1 MKFNPR
7 VYWLFYWLIRGA
19 YRILLVGNI
28 KGLEN
33 IPNSGAL
40 IMASNHAS
48 HFDPPI
54 LGCNLRRVVVY
65 FARKTL
71 WKPGF
76 ASWWLDAVGAI
87 PIDRD
92 GESDIQARKTPL
104 RALKAGAALSLFPEG
119 TRSPDENLQ
128 PAKPGIG
135 LIAAKSQAMVIPCR
149 IFNTNKALSR
159 NSKLPNFSVS
169 VHVVYGKPLKP
180 KDYDPGK
187 DAGKE
192 RYQLIAN
199 NIMAA
204 ISQITRPRTQAI

>member
-7 VYWLFYWLIRGA
+7 VYWLFCWLIRCA
-19 YRILLVGNI
+19 YRILLLGDI
-28 KGLEN
+28 RGLEN
-33 IPNSGAL
+33 IPKSRSVIL
-40 IMASNHAS
+40 ASNHAS
-48 HFDPPI
+48 HLDPPI

-92 GESDIQARKTPL
+92 GESDIRAMKNTL
-104 RALKAGAALSLFPEG
+104 KALKAGAALSLFPEG
-119 TRSPDENLQ
+119 TRSPDGKIQ

-135 LIAAKSQAMVIPCR
+135 LIAAKSQSMVIPCR
-149 IFNTNKALSR
+149 IFNASKALSKS
-159 NSKLPNFSVS
+159 SKLPNCSVS
-169 VHVVYGKPLKP
+169 VHVVYGKPLQP

-187 DAGKE
+187 EAGKE
-192 RYQLIAN
+192 RYQLIAD

-204 ISQITRPRTQAI
+204 ISQITRPRIQAI